1 MKYEDIIQSI
11 ELHKKDL
18 NFENGQLII
27 ELKCNPSSKKG
38 KSLLKGLNS
47 MIDNQYTLVYGNTEF
62 LLLKW
67 ECFVKGANII
77 ENIINRYFENYI
89 HMTMIPNHNH
99 NIDINTNTVEINKAH
114 NIYLYTETIN
124 SIRSKK
130 LNYIEELHLT
140 ENDELLNAVNN
151 IKNCLANYMQPSDN
165 DIITLKKFA
174 RYTSNISGFA
184 SDIITILSIFLK

>member
-130 LNYIEELHLT
+130 LNYIEEL
-140 ENDELLNAVNN
+140 LNAVNN
-151 IKNCLANYMQPSDN
+151 IENCLANYMQPSDN